1 MKLVLDTNTVISGFL
16 WHQAPR
22 QIINAAVEGRIE
34 LVTSAALLDELSGVI
49 ARAKFSRKIDSHGVS
64 VSALVD
70 RYTRLTTIITPA
82 QIGRVAIADP
92 DDDAVLAC
100 ALAADADIIVT
111 GDKHLLNLK
120 SYQRIPILAS
130 TDALAR
136 ISKTIPP
143 N

>member
-16 WHQAPR
+16 WYQAPR
-22 QIINAAVEGRIE
+22 QIINAAVEGHIE

-49 ARAKFSRKIDSHGVS
+49 ARAKFSRKIDEHGVS

-82 QIGRVAIADP
+82 QIGRMAVDP

-100 ALAADADIIVT
+100 ALAAGADIIVS
-111 GDKHLLNLK
+111 GDKPLLNLK
-120 SYQRIPILAS
+120 SYQRIPILTS

-136 ISKTIPP
+136 ISKSIPP